1 MALKKLV
8 NIQRDLFDPALSAEY
23 WVITRVESMKQE
35 NRTRVELS
43 LFETQ
48 EKSKEQMA
56 TPVSMRHVE
65 MDGMDVTREQAYN
78 YIKTLPNFNDAEDC

>member
-8 NIQRDLFDPALSAEY
+8 NIQKDLFDPALSAEY
-23 WVITRVESMKQE
+23 WVITRMESMKQD

-48 EKSKEQMA
+48 EKSKQPMA
-56 TPVSMRHVE
+56 FPHTMRHVE
-65 MDGMDVTREQAYN
+65 IDGMDVTREAAYN